1 MYTLCLSVPEWT
13 SRSGRCCF
21 MKQQRRKWGY
31 VMPFYL
37 FLWTAD
43 LVAHIAA
50 NGVSQDE
57 FEEVVC
63 SPGRIDTSRTTG
75 RPIAIGVTAERR
87 LLVCVY
93 EHADEYTILP
103 VTAFEPDEE

>member
-50 NGVSQDE
+50 SAP
-57 FEEVVC
+57 
-63 SPGRIDTSRTTG
+63 SPQLGSHQFPSFLMSHWNPMFRHYLRFQNFLMF
-75 RPIAIGVTAERR
+75 RK
-87 LLVCVY
+87 Y
-93 EHADEYTILP
+93 
-103 VTAFEPDEE
+103 